1 MSLKYGTTAGMCRA
15 TAGFMYDLVVTLQ
28 GLPPLANR
36 CEGSVRAVAETSF
49 LGDPQ
54 LNTIQTSVARHDG
67 PRAVLEAYL
76 DGVFEDVV
84 DELGT
89 VRRPQFDALWAADY
103 GVSYDDVVLHPPG
116 IYHAR

>member
-1 MSLKYGTTAGMCRA
+1 MCSAKLQKLPSLATTW
-15 TAGFMYDLVVTLQ
+15 
-28 GLPPLANR
+28 
-36 CEGSVRAVAETSF
+36 EGSIRVVVEASL

-54 LNTIQTSVARHDG
+54 LNTTQTSLARHDG